1 MKEMG
6 TMVRFPI
13 LERAHIPMKA
23 KNHVWNQ
30 LTFSETSKN
39 VFKGSMKSKREA
51 NAQFFEGF
59 PLFIFISLGFS
70 MIKIAT
76 EGRWNRS

>member
-1 MKEMG
+1 MG

-30 LTFSETSKN
+30 LTFSEVITKPKKMYLKE
-39 VFKGSMKSKREA
+39 V
-51 NAQFFEGF
+51 
-59 PLFIFISLGFS
+59 
-70 MIKIAT
+70 
-76 EGRWNRS
+76 